1 MQKYF
6 KKSLKIVF
14 GKFWLK
20 IAVVVG
26 FAVAVNLYIIR
37 STGGQIFY
45 NQDNLSK
52 KQVGLLLGARVY
64 SNGNL
69 SHVMQDRAETAI
81 EIYKLGKVGKILIS
95 GDHGTSEYD
104 EVNTIKDYL
113 LERGVKGENIFTDH
127 AGFDTYDSVY
137 RARDI
142 FEVDSMIIVTQKFH
156 LPRAVYIADSLGID
170 SAGIVADKRDYQD
183 KERNQIRESVARV
196 KAFLNVLFRAKPKF
210 SGEVISIEGDSRESW
225 D

>member
-1 MQKYF
+1 MVI
-6 KKSLKIVF
+6 LI
-14 GKFWLK
+14 
-20 IAVVVG
+20 
-26 FAVAVNLYIIR
+26 NLYILK

-45 NQDNLSK
+45 SQDNLSK
-52 KQVGLLLGARVY
+52 KQVALLLGARVY

-81 EIYKLGKVGKILIS
+81 EIYKLGKVSKILIS

-113 LERGVKGENIFTDH
+113 LERGVKGEDIFTDH

-142 FEVDSMIIVTQKFH
+142 FKVSSMIIVTQKFH

-170 SAGIVADKRDYQD
+170 SAGIVADKRDYRD

-196 KAFLNVLFRAKPKF
+196 KAFLNVSFRAKPKF
-210 SGEVISIEGDSRESW
+210 LGEVISIEGDSRESW